1 MTSRVLRSAF
11 LVSVLSAGV
20 SACAAIWGFQD
31 AIDPRDAGDDGLAST
46 VDATSLEAGS
56 SEPDGATE
64 EPGSP
69 GADTLEASV
78 GGDGDGG
85 GGASLDA
92 PATMSSESDAPGSD
106 AATTTDGSSVS
117 CPGACTPPL
126 PTGWAG
132 PFELYELQVNSL
144 DGGVGP
150 SASVPPAC
158 ASVGADGGAPWTLS
172 SDLHG
177 SPNAAPATCGCS
189 CGPVSG
195 AVCSPVAN
203 YFSDP
208 ACRSPC
214 GRPAIPLPTGCAPIY
229 PTGGGTGPCAGARL
243 SLGGAITDA
252 GACAATDSVQVPGPT
267 WFRLARL
274 CASAPMDPGLCTSGT
289 CVSAP
294 TAGFEDAYCITSPG
308 DAPCPATG
316 YTVLHTSDDAGSSY
330 YTGAVDSRGCTS
342 CGCEIPS
349 GLSCSADVSTYA
361 DRACGM
367 PIPYSFCMA
376 TDPGPM
382 SAEVATAAVGG
393 SCASVPGGGQ
403 PTGSL
408 RATGPYTVCCTQ

>member
-1 MTSRVLRSAF
+1 MMRSRVLRSAL

-31 AIDPRDAGDDGLAST
+31 AIDLRDASDEGLASA
-46 VDATSLEAGS
+46 VDATG
-56 SEPDGATE
+56 DTGT
-64 EPGSP
+64 P

-78 GGDGDGG
+78 GSDDGTS
-85 GGASLDA
+85 AFLDA
-92 PATMSSESDAPGSD
+92 PAAMTSESDTSEGEPGPAGPD
-106 AATTTDGSSVS
+106 AGAASDGSSGQ
-117 CPGACTPPL
+117 CPGACTPAVPI
-126 PTGWAG
+126 GWAG
-132 PFELYELQVNSL
+132 PFELYELQANSV
-144 DGGVGP
+144 DGGGGP
-150 SASVPPAC
+150 SASAPPAC

-177 SPNAAPATCGCS
+177 SPNASPAACECS

-208 ACRSPC
+208 ACRSLC
-214 GRPAIPLPTGCAPIY
+214 GRPAIPIPMGCAPIY
-229 PTGGGTGPCAGARL
+229 PTGGGPGPCAGAHL
-243 SLGGAITDA
+243 ALGAAIADA
-252 GACAATDSVQVPGPT
+252 GTCAPASSVQVPSPT

-274 CASAPMDPGLCTSGT
+274 CASAPMDPGLCPSGT

-294 TAGFEDAYCITSPG
+294 TAGFEDDYCITSPG
-308 DAPCPATG
+308 DTPCPATG
-316 YTVLHTSDDAGSSY
+316 YTVSHTSDDAGSSY
-330 YTGAVDSRGCTS
+330 YTGADDSRGCTP
-342 CGCEIPS
+342 CGCETPS
-349 GLSCSADVSTYA
+349 GLSCSANVSTYA

-367 PIPYSFCMA
+367 PIPYSGCMA

-382 SAEVATAAVGG
+382 SAQVATAAVGG